1 MTDDIIDRLAAIPPG
16 SALDTA
22 RRQRAQARDNAQLSF
37 ALLLTPEDPAG
48 FTQAERWAV
57 AAFIAALHE
66 QPDCAAFYAEGL
78 AARDPA
84 LAPRIAAE
92 ARNSAGRGP
101 YGAYPPGPLSAENA
115 PGPDYPAD
123 PALGPRLA
131 AALSHAQML
140 VLHPRDA
147 APFHL
152 QALVAAGW
160 TTGQIVTLSQL
171 AAFLSFQIRA
181 VAGFRAM
188 LAA

>member
-1 MTDDIIDRLAAIPPG
+1 MTDDTIDRLAGIPPG
-16 SALDTA
+16 SPLDAA

-37 ALLLTPEDPAG
+37 DLLLHPDDPGG
-48 FTQAERWAV
+48 FEIVERWAV
-57 AAFIAALHE
+57 AAFIAGLHK
-66 QPDCAAFYAEGL
+66 QPDCAAFYADGL
-78 AARDPA
+78 AVRDPA
-84 LAPRIAAE
+84 MAPRIAAE
-92 ARNSAGRGP
+92 ARNAVGRGP
-101 YGAYPPGPLSAENA
+101 YGAYPRGPLSTEDA

-123 PALGPRLA
+123 PTLGPRLA

-147 APFHL
+147 APGHL
-152 QALVAAGW
+152 QALVIAGW
-160 TTGQIVTLSQL
+160 TTPQIVTLSQL